1 MTHLGD
7 QLSLSKLRFERC
19 QVMTAGEAGMITTS
33 NEALFKKMQ
42 SIKEF
47 GKEQL
52 LMCNSDI
59 LEILGLPRANN
70 HLWKVLLKMLGY
82 YAFRERP
89 KTFF

>member
-59 LEILGLPRANN
+59 SGDSGLAPG
-70 HLWKVLLKMLGY
+70 K
-82 YAFRERP
+82 
-89 KTFF
+89 